1 MSTPSARKNNI
12 LNTRHQDSN
21 PDHSITDNLVG
32 LCYEPGA
39 LYLMPT
45 DVRFVIYCI
54 DEGEENGVSNIG
66 LLAVSSGSA
75 SPTPPPHSSTST
87 LPATS
92 SSTTAVTSSAPVA
105 RPGSPPTTPGA
116 PPPRCCE
123 TGRPIYTDPL
133 TGQTVCS
140 CQYDLLSYQR
150 LASAGVGAAGIPAL
164 SMYSAPYADGMAA
177 YFPALGADQAPF
189 YTATAAGLELKENL
203 ASGAAWPYPS
213 VYHPYDA
220 AFAGYP
226 FNGVNYY
233 TLCDTVHEENSNA
246 LNFSTSRDKKRVRT
260 KPNTNS
266 VQISP
271 HGQARR
277 PPRACA
283 VQQLMLINTAL
294 ILCLIS
300 FLPSLP
306 PCSPEQMRECSP
318 PPVYTHICC
327 QIKGWCLSARVIG
340 NERNT
345 SIVKC
350 SEFSSSDPEDLGSIT
365 GTSRFFCE
373 AVGLERGQLNLM
385 RFLDNRTNIV
395 CEEVE
400 RSDIDLLP
408 WIHECRPLTV
418 DTRVSTSYR
427 GHKSDIDLLP
437 WIHECRPLTVDTRVS
452 TSHREYKS
460 DIDLLP
466 WIHDSRPLTVDTRVS
481 TSHRGHKSDID
492 LLPWIHDSRPL
503 TVDTRVT

>member
-1 MSTPSARKNNI
+1 MDLR
-12 LNTRHQDSN
+12 
-21 PDHSITDNLVG
+21 
-32 LCYEPGA
+32 
-39 LYLMPT
+39 
-45 DVRFVIYCI
+45 I
-54 DEGEENGVSNIG
+54 DRMRVD

-189 YTATAAGLELKENL
+189 YTATDYCIFGVFITVHPTEIRTSISPSSAVELQHDKRAAGLELKENL

-226 FNGVNYY
+226 FNGCPDRNQKKKEVSCRHHLYGVSLLEEVLPTPPPY
-233 TLCDTVHEENSNA
+233 PLVRCHCPDDTLDLRRKLRHCISGDRACQSVCARILLPGLHA
-246 LNFSTSRDKKRVRT
+246 LLSGVPLIIISVSFSPYFMSDLFST
-260 KPNTNS
+260 
-266 VQISP
+266 
-271 HGQARR
+271 
-277 PPRACA
+277 
-283 VQQLMLINTAL
+283 
-294 ILCLIS
+294 
-300 FLPSLP
+300 LP
-306 PCSPEQMRECSP
+306 PCSPEQMREYSP

-327 QIKGWCLSARVIG
+327 QIKRWCLSARVIG

-385 RFLDNRTNIV
+385 RSND
-395 CEEVE
+395 E
-400 RSDIDLLP
+400 LL
-408 WIHECRPLTV
+408 E
-418 DTRVSTSYR
+418 
-427 GHKSDIDLLP
+427 
-437 WIHECRPLTVDTRVS
+437 
-452 TSHREYKS
+452 
-460 DIDLLP
+460 
-466 WIHDSRPLTVDTRVS
+466 
-481 TSHRGHKSDID
+481 
-492 LLPWIHDSRPL
+492 
-503 TVDTRVT
+503 